1 MNDPKYMS
9 LIAEFEDVVSQLHK
23 LDYFDKRLLSSGRS
37 LTETTNDK
45 TRQFEQIIK
54 ELKTIISR
62 YKNEAQFYSSILD
75 HQQQLTCHLDSKLTV
90 TYANQFFCKFFNQSP
105 AQIKGQS
112 FKNFIQD
119 AEALNILNSQRT
131 VEFYT
136 TYEHEA
142 GDKTFSKRLILWRV
156 CPLADSSYI
165 ANGYDITSELKL
177 KEAISDVQRKI
188 QTATTLD
195 DITGLPN
202 RQAFVQRLHDEID
215 RSRRY
220 GLKLALLLLDLDN
233 FKKIN
238 DSLGHK
244 VGDTLLVAVS
254 QRIRGLLR
262 TSDVIS
268 RIGGDEFAVLLPSL
282 NLLEGA
288 GVVANKILN
297 SFVEPFKVSDL
308 ELYLTASIGVAIYPD
323 DGQDVETLFK
333 NADAAMYEVKKSDK
347 NSFRYYDSQI
357 NALSFEKLKIENELR
372 RAIENNEFVLFFQPQ
387 LDIKTGKVIGAEAL
401 IRWIKPGVGL
411 IPPMKFIPVAEE
423 SNLIIPIS
431 EWVIKTASATMKSWL
446 EAGLPPITVAVNIS
460 MKHFRQPN
468 LFELIANTLQSLK
481 IPPTSLEIELT
492 ESILMHDTGAVIK
505 LLSKFRELGLHISID
520 DFGTG
525 FSSLN
530 YLKKLPITKLK
541 IDQSFVRNITVDKKD
556 AMIVKTIIE
565 MAHNLDLKV
574 IAEGVE
580 TLEHSEFLRQL
591 NCDELQGYF
600 FSKPLPQDDF
610 EQLWQTLLLLG

>member
-1 MNDPKYMS
+1 MNDPKYLS
-9 LIAEFEDVVSQLHK
+9 LIAEFEDAISQLHK
-23 LDYFDKRLLSSGRS
+23 LDYFDKRLLSSDKS
-37 LTETTNDK
+37 LTETPNDK

-54 ELKTIISR
+54 ELKSIISR
-62 YKNEAQFYSSILD
+62 YKREAHFYCSILD

-90 TYANQFFCKFFNQSP
+90 TYANQFFCKFFNQSL

-119 AEALNILNSQRT
+119 EETLNILNSQTT

-142 GDKTFSKRLILWRV
+142 GDETFSKRLILWRV
-156 CPLADSSYI
+156 CPLVDSSYI

-188 QTATTLD
+188 QTVTTLD

-244 VGDTLLVAVS
+244 VGDTLLGAVS
-254 QRIRGLLR
+254 QRIMGLLR
-262 TSDVIS
+262 TSDVVS
-268 RIGGDEFAVLLPSL
+268 RLGGDEFAILLPSI
-282 NLLEGA
+282 NILEGA

-297 SFVEPFKVSDL
+297 SFVEPFRVSDL

-372 RAIENNEFVLFFQPQ
+372 KAIENNEFVLFFQPQ

-401 IRWIKPGVGL
+401 IRWIKPGIGL
-411 IPPMKFIPVAEE
+411 IPPMKFIPIAEE

-431 EWVIKTASATMKSWL
+431 EWVIQTALATVKSWQDL
-446 EAGLPPITVAVNIS
+446 GLPSISVAVNIS

-481 IPPTSLEIELT
+481 MPPASIEIELT
-492 ESILMHDTGAVIK
+492 ESILMHDTGVVIK
-505 LLSKFRELGLHISID
+505 LLTKFRELGLNISID

-600 FSKPLPQDDF
+600 FSKPLPKDEF
-610 EQLWQTLLLLG
+610 EQLWQTLLLLS